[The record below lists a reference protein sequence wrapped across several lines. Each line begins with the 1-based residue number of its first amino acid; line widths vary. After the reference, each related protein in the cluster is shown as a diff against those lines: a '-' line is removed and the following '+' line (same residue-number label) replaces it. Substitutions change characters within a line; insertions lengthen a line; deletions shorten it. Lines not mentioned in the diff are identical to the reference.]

1 MFWVFISVLALAGG
15 AVALLA
21 SILPVAPG
29 DLDPNSLLVARRSRV
44 RLLPDLAPLDHSAPE
59 VLMTVARAHRAQQL
73 HVACPPW
80 LCPAKAMAMTILD
93 ANNRRFPSKT
103 IL

>member
-15 AVALLA
+15 AVVLLA
-21 SILPVAPG
+21 SILPVAPD
-29 DLDPNSLLVARRSRV
+29 DLDPNSLLVARRRRV
-44 RLLPDLAPLDHSAPE
+44 RPLPDLAPLDHSAPE
-59 VLMTVARAHRAQQL
+59 ALLTVAQAHRAQQV

-80 LCPAKAMAMTILD
+80 LCPAKAMAMTILE
-93 ANNRRFPSKT
+93 ANHRRSHSKT

>member
-15 AVALLA
+15 AVVLLA

-29 DLDPNSLLVARRSRV
+29 DLDPNSLLVVHRRRV
-44 RLLPDLAPLDHSAPE
+44 RLLPELAPLDHSAPE
-59 VLMTVARAHRAQQL
+59 VLMTVTQAHCALQV
-73 HVACPPW
+73 HVACPPR
-80 LCPAKAMAMTILD
+80 LCPAKAMAMATLE